1 MPKEKS
7 LRAQRAGVLSGTK
20 GKLDFQTIN
29 DLTERA
35 GYFEKLADDKQAG
48 LERLS
53 KIYNAV
59 AQKAEADKLAADH
72 RNRSMIESLIQERM
86 LFLSHILR
94 IDQRLRVMGI
104 EPQRDAFSLCL
115 SNDE

>member
-1 MPKEKS
+1 MPREKS
-7 LRAQRAGVLSGTK
+7 LRAQRAGVISDSK
-20 GKLDFQTIN
+20 GKVDFQTVN
-29 DLTERA
+29 DLTQRA

-48 LERLS
+48 LERLG

-59 AQKAEADKLAADH
+59 AEKAQADKLAADH

-86 LFLSHILR
+86 LLLSQILR

-115 SNDE
+115 SGE